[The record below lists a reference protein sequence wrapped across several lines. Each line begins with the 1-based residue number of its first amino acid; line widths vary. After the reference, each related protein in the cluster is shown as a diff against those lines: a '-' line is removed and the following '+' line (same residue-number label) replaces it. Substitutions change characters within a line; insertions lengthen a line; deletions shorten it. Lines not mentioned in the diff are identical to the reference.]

1 MKSTTKRLA
10 LATAAVVMAS
20 AVRTMAETPREIPLA
35 LVGPDTVTT
44 TELNIELGL
53 MQVRNENNVALSF
66 GEPKDILKRL
76 TQNHLIIQEGFRMG
90 LDQEFTVRNQCDE
103 VVRHEC
109 MKALLDSVALAI
121 PAETPGVQDKRKA
134 AVGAYLDGLFRRYG
148 VSVDSTVLRSL
159 DYGSA
164 EAAVQKRLQN
174 STEVLARV
182 GNGRSLTVADFTREL
197 RFTEF
202 HGLVG
207 KPDASQRRD
216 DILRDHLAQVAV
228 NRQLKAQKMDQQPQ
242 MVMLRA
248 RFERSTILEEALRV
262 LLQFDFAPTSQE
274 ISHYY
279 RAHTLEVTAPP
290 RLKMASL
297 KAASPEV
304 ANQLRE
310 KILGGATVR
319 WLAEN
324 DKRVAKG
331 PAPFPDMWLRPE
343 EMGLKPEDVKLNMVP
358 EPYQVPDG
366 WVVAQVVALEP
377 GQPLPLEQCREQIL
391 GMMKRDAMRDHMAMI
406 IARLEKESPIVILP
420 GAEQE
425 VARVVAEV
433 AKAATANA
441 ATINNAASK

>member
-1 MKSTTKRLA
+1 MSPRTTRLA
-10 LATAAVVMAS
+10 LLMTACALAAVPEARADAGRDV
-20 AVRTMAETPREIPLA
+20 PLA

-53 MQVRNENNVALSF
+53 MQVRNTDNVALAF
-66 GEPKDILKRL
+66 GEPKTILKRL
-76 TQNHLIIQEGFRMG
+76 TQNHLVVQEGYRMG

-109 MKALLDSVALAI
+109 MKALLDSVALSI
-121 PAETPGVQDKRKA
+121 PATAPEFQDKRKA
-134 AVGAYLDGLFRRYG
+134 AVGNYLDGLFRRYG
-148 VSVDSTVLRSL
+148 VAVDSTVLKSL

-164 EAAVQKRLQN
+164 DPAMQKRLQN
-174 STEVLARV
+174 STEVLAKI
-182 GNGRSLTVADFTREL
+182 GNGRALTVADFTREL

-207 KPDASQRRD
+207 KPDAAQRRD
-216 DILRDHLAQVAV
+216 DILRDHLSQVAV
-228 NRQLKAQKMDQQPQ
+228 NRQLKAQKMDQLPQ
-242 MVMLRA
+242 MQMLRA

-262 LLQFDFAPTSQE
+262 LLQFDFAPTDQE

-297 KAASPEV
+297 KAPSAEV
-304 ANQLRE
+304 ANQLRD

-324 DKRVAKG
+324 DKRVVKG

-358 EPYQVPDG
+358 DPYQVPDG

-377 GQPLPLEQCREQIL
+377 GLPLPLEQCRDQIL
-391 GMMKRDAMRDHMAMI
+391 GMMKRDATRDHMADI
-406 IARLEKESPIVILP
+406 LARLEKEAPIVILP
-420 GAEQE
+420 GAEAE

-433 AKAATANA
+433 VKTAAANA
-441 ATINNAASK
+441 ATINSEAAK